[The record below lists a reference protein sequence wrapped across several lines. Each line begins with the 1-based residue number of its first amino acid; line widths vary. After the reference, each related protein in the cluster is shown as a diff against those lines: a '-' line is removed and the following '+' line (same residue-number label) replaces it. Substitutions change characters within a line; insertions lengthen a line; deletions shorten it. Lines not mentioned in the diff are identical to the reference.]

1 MSMIGKFAQVEQD
14 RFEEILSDPSS
25 VTELFMAK
33 APTMEKFFA
42 LSDAIRGRA
51 KRMAPGAL
59 GASMD
64 RLPAQIRKQL
74 AERFKRLGVD
84 VEAVKS
90 GSGEAVESLLKA
102 MQERLGAMARPSA
115 SGGGAAPAASLSL
128 EKDWHAIHYLL
139 CGAAQPGQS
148 LLSQVILGGTEIGE
162 DDLGY
167 GPARYFDAK
176 RTADIARELGR
187 SGLENEMRARFDPT
201 KMVAAELYPGGWE
214 PGEIDNLINE
224 FHGLREFFADAIAH
238 GRIVVT
244 CIT

>member
-1 MSMIGKFAQVEQD
+1 MSMIGKFAQVEPD
-14 RFEEILSDPSS
+14 RFKVILSDPSS

-33 APTMEKFFA
+33 APAMEKVFA
-42 LSDAIRGRA
+42 LSEAVQERA
-51 KRMAPGAL
+51 KAMAPGAL
-59 GASMD
+59 GASID
-64 RLPAQIRKQL
+64 RLPPQIREQL

-84 VEAVKS
+84 VEAIKG
-90 GSGEAVESLLKA
+90 GSGEAAGNLLKA
-102 MQERLGAMARPSA
+102 MQARLGGMTGSSA
-115 SGGGAAPAASLSL
+115 GGAGAASAASLSL

-139 CGAAQPGQS
+139 CGAAEPGSS
-148 LLSQVILGGTEIGE
+148 LLSQVILGGTEIGD

-176 RTADIARELGR
+176 QTADIARELGR
-187 SGLENEMRARFDPT
+187 SGLEAQMRARFDPA
-201 KMVAAELYPGGWE
+201 KMVAAALYPGGWE

-224 FHGLREFFADAIAH
+224 FQELRDFFADASAH